1 MTSGD
6 SNEQNFSVSVPV
18 GAAVAAILL
27 AGATAAA
34 YLIIGRPGMELGS
47 EGGPAKSGSSFMR
60 KIGLLGLVAMIE
72 NDATRKVVVAVLK
85 AMAKRA

>member
-34 YLIIGRPGMELGS
+34 YLIIGRPADIGS
-47 EGGPAKSGSSFMR
+47 EGGQSMPGGGFFK

>member
-1 MTSGD
+1 MTSRD

-34 YLIIGRPGMELGS
+34 YLIIGRPAELGA
-47 EGGPAKSGSSFMR
+47 EGGQSMPGGGFLR
-60 KIGLLGLVAMIE
+60 KVGLLGLVAMIE